1 MSAKNIPRPGKKA
14 SYLTLLIGREKEQVR
29 VKMKDK
35 GIIIGR
41 NTKRSRVDF
50 DTKPYNGLESGVSRE
65 HLLIAPKKDYFYIQ
79 DLESVNSTWHNKVR
93 MRPMV
98 AEELYHGDVLHL
110 GEFRLEVYFT
120 YADEVEDDLGD
131 TLQFA
136 DAENAPATRQFA
148 NPDEERKAGSTH
160 VFGEEKPWNTQDG
173 KTSTLSDKDHKNG
186 DSD

>member
-1 MSAKNIPRPGKKA
+1 MSEKKIPRPGEKA
-14 SYLTLLIGREKEQVR
+14 TYLTLLVGREKEQVR

-50 DTKPYNGLESGVSRE
+50 DTKPFNGVELGVSRE
-65 HLLIAPKKDYFYIQ
+65 HLLIAPKRDYFYVQ

-98 AEELYHGDVLHL
+98 AEELYHGDLLHL
-110 GEFRLEVYFT
+110 GEFRVEVFFT
-120 YADEVEDDLGD
+120 YADEVQEDLGD
-131 TLQFA
+131 TLQFG
-136 DAENAPATRQFA
+136 DAGGAPATREFI
-148 NPDEERKAGSTH
+148 NPDEERKAGSTN
-160 VFGEEKPWNTQDG
+160 VFGEDKPWNTKEG
-173 KTSTLSDKDHKNG
+173 KTDVLNDTDHG